1 MNQKAAICLKNIVG
15 LKTIVN
21 NSFNNY
27 LSNVRTIIVKM
38 IASLIM
44 MVGLSLAK
52 DMMEISPMQRVMQ
65 GTSVELMCGMNIS
78 DFQV

>member
-1 MNQKAAICLKNIVG
+1 M
-15 LKTIVN
+15 
-21 NSFNNY
+21 
-27 LSNVRTIIVKM
+27 SNVRAILVKM

-78 DFQV
+78 DIQV